1 MVERVFSQIAY
12 VPAYVPDKPYRHA
25 QAASCHYSA
34 SLWLFFVAQAA
45 GLDVEGKEYTSLVAD
60 FYHEMGGP
68 EAAGCFG
75 QGEAHRSVQQRPEGP
90 LRERRRR

>member
-1 MVERVFSQIAY
+1 MFLLMFLISRIGACAGSIV
-12 VPAYVPDKPYRHA
+12 
-25 QAASCHYSA
+25 
-34 SLWLFFVAQAA
+34 SLFGLALAFFVAQAA